1 MKSKYTQL
9 ELEQMANYVIE
20 RHRLGDERA
29 TVLVIMLASQLDM
42 TPQEVAD
49 KISALARGET
59 VK

>member
-1 MKSKYTQL
+1 MKTKYTQL